1 MREPYGGVRGLDNIA
16 DDVVIIAHETFM
28 SNLSNNSMGGL
39 GPAIGF
45 RVDYSLG
52 TEDYNGTPAVTVNV
66 SKNLFVGILLGTIDF
81 TEKLAEGLI
90 TIDGKTQLAPQ
101 FFASHDKPA
110 ENPRITLR

>member
-1 MREPYGGVRGLDNIA
+1 MRFSLNAERTINHHYTIAFNFGDEVHALEVRRGLA
-16 DDVVIIAHETFM
+16 QFH
-28 SNLSNNSMGGL
+28 
-39 GPAIGF
+39 
-45 RVDYSLG
+45 
-52 TEDYNGTPAVTVNV
+52 EDYNGTPAVTVNV